1 MKTLMVLIFFLLLGA
16 FFVIAE
22 NNLHLNKANNIET
35 FLGLYFN
42 WIGELTG
49 NAEIVT
55 GYMAKMEWLP
65 DER

>member
-1 MKTLMVLIFFLLLGA
+1 MKTLMIIIFFLFLGG
-16 FFVIAE
+16 FFIIAE
-22 NNLHLNKANNIET
+22 NNLHLNSASNIGE

-49 NAEIVT
+49 NAETVT
-55 GYMAKMEWLP
+55 GYMTKMEWLP